1 MHAYLEILRPVNG
14 LMAVL
19 AVTLGAYFAGVP
31 FAPIPSQFFMAA
43 MVAFL
48 VSGAGMTLNDYFDYR
63 IDHVNR
69 PDRPIPSGRIER
81 QTALNYAA
89 GLYGGAIALAAIT
102 LNAGLIA
109 LTAFNILLTAVYA
122 WKLKRTAAGH
132 FIVSWLVASAF
143 LYGAFLAE
151 VPAIVW
157 QIAALAFAVNLARE
171 TTKAI
176 EDYKG
181 DKAMGARTLP
191 IVLGMDVAEW
201 LALAFVFLGI
211 ALSPLPYILGGLK
224 NGYLVLILAADA
236 ALAWS
241 GWLIFKQPRTAQ
253 KWIKIA
259 MGLALAAVLVGVFI

>member
-1 MHAYLEILRPVNG
+1 MYAYLEILRPVNG

-19 AVTLGAYFAGVP
+19 AVTLGAFFAGVP
-31 FAPIPSQFFMAA
+31 FAPIPSEFFMAA
-43 MVAFL
+43 IIAFL
-48 VSGAGMTLNDYFDYR
+48 VSGAGMSLNDYFDYR
-63 IDHVNR
+63 IDQVNQ
-69 PDRPIPSGRIER
+69 PDRPVPSGRMSR
-81 QTALNYAA
+81 QAALNYAA
-89 GLYGGAIALAAIT
+89 ALYGGAVALAFLT
-102 LNAGLIA
+102 LNIGL
-109 LTAFNILLTAVYA
+109 LVLTAVNIILTVSYA
-122 WKLKRTAAGH
+122 WKLKRTAVGH
-132 FIVSWLVASAF
+132 FIVSWLVASTF
-143 LYGAFLAE
+143 LYGALLAG
-151 VPAIVW
+151 VPQIVW
-157 QIAALAFAVNLARE
+157 YIAALAFAVNLARE

-201 LALAFVFLGI
+201 LALSFVFLGI
-211 ALSPLPYILGGLK
+211 ALSPLPYIMSGLK